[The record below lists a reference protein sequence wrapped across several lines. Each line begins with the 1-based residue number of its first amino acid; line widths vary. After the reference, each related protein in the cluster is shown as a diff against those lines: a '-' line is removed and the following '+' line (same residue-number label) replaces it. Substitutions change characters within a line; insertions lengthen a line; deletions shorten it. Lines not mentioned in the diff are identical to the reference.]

1 MTTGDDD
8 SNGDTDDEDMEEEP
22 GVDVTDRLFPESE
35 AVDDA
40 VAETPPVDSQ
50 DEPTVKRDT
59 DTAIDQGDLT
69 EDSEPESTPS
79 ESTDGEPGSE
89 GPLNDLAD
97 RVREQEERAVE
108 DDDLFETVEVGG
120 VDEEALWEQVTTEE
134 GYAVEAP
141 EDRED
146 VVEKSAYCEQCE
158 FFTGPPRTRCTHEGT
173 QILEMVDLEQFRVRN
188 CPVVL
193 EEEALENIND

>member
-1 MTTGDDD
+1 MTTGNDDASGENEDDD
-8 SNGDTDDEDMEEEP
+8 AGSKP
-22 GVDVTDRLFPESE
+22 GADVTERLFPESE
-35 AVDDA
+35 TVDDA
-40 VAETPPVDSQ
+40 EAETPPVETGS
-50 DEPTVKRDT
+50 EPTVKRET
-59 DTAIDQGDLT
+59 EAGMGGGDVPD
-69 EDSEPESTPS
+69 ESETESTPS
-79 ESTDGEPGSE
+79 ESADGEPDSN
-89 GPLNDLAD
+89 GPLDDLAD
-97 RVREQEERAVE
+97 RVREQQELADE

-134 GYAVEAP
+134 GFAVEAP